1 MAEGGSSALA
11 TGVPA
16 GIAFRSRDFRLYQAA
31 RLMVIVGAEAQSV
44 AVAWQVY
51 AITHSA
57 LDLGFTGLAL
67 FLPGLV
73 FMLAAGHVADRYDR
87 RKIILACYGLQAV
100 CTAVLLWLSLSS
112 WALEGGRIWPIYAV
126 LVGIGLGRAFSGPA
140 ASAMLPS
147 LVPKDHFVNAVTWG
161 ATIYQIANM
170 SGPAVGGLLFT
181 LPLVGVLLKWR
192 GAGIVYAFTLAMLL
206 GFLVLVGMIRTSMAA
221 AEKKVFSM
229 RTVLA
234 GLDYVWKT
242 KLLLGSISLDLFA
255 VMLGGAVA
263 LLPIFATD
271 ILHAGPR
278 GLGVLRAMPSVGALA
293 VSLTMLV
300 KPIKRRAGAVM
311 LMCVGIFGAATVVFG
326 LSKSLWVSL
335 VALVLVGASDMV
347 SVVIRS
353 SILQLAT
360 PPEMRGRVSAVN
372 WLFIGASN
380 EFGEF
385 ESGLTAQWWGA
396 VRAVVIGG
404 LASMV
409 VTASAAGLFPQ
420 LRKADSLTAESL
432 MSAERELSVGEPA
445 D

>member
-1 MAEGGSSALA
+1 LAAGS
-11 TGVPA
+11 
-16 GIAFRSRDFRLYQAA
+16 AFKSRDFRLYQAA
-31 RLMVIVGAEAQSV
+31 RLMVILGAEAQSV

-51 AITHSA
+51 QITHSA
-57 LDLGFTGLAL
+57 LDLGYTGLAL
-67 FLPGLV
+67 FLPGLF

-87 RKIILACYGLQAV
+87 RGIILVCYGLQAV
-100 CTAVLLWLSLSS
+100 CTATLLYL
-112 WALEGGRIWPIYAV
+112 ALTGTRNIWPIYAV

-147 LVPKDHFVNAVTWG
+147 LVPKEHFVNAVTWG

-170 SGPAVGGLLFT
+170 SGPAVGGVLFT
-181 LPLVGVLLKWR
+181 LPLTVVAARWN
-192 GAGIVYAFTLAMLL
+192 GAAVVYAFTLVMLV
-206 GFLVLVGMIRTSMAA
+206 GFLVLVAMIRTRVEMKD
-221 AEKKVFSM
+221 KKAFSVK
-229 RTVLA
+229 TVLA
-234 GLDYVWKT
+234 GLEYVWQT

-255 VMLGGAVA
+255 VLLGGAVA

-278 GLGVLRAMPSVGALA
+278 GLGLLRAMPSVGALV

-300 KPIKRRAGAVM
+300 RPIKRRAGVTM
-311 LMCVGIFGAATVVFG
+311 MVCVGIFGAATVVFG
-326 LSKSLWVSL
+326 LSKSIWLSC
-335 VALVLVGASDMV
+335 VALVVVGASDMV

-353 SILQLAT
+353 SVLQLAT

-404 LASMV
+404 IGSML

-420 LRKADSLTAESL
+420 LRRANELTAEAL
-432 MSAERELSVGEPA
+432 MGADLQLSVAEPV